1 MTKGYGIAIKD
12 IDDSCPSELRP
23 YEKAHKKEMVEKD
36 TLNYQQGIY
45 NMSAFST
52 VLLNIIEK
60 HSKAEYIGKP
70 LLVKMLEE
78 ADKEINGNPERKEE
92 AAVYEMKQRILLLR
106 SQGLPE
112 SPR

>member
-1 MTKGYGIAIKD
+1 MVTKGYGLTIND

-52 VLLNIIEK
+52 VLRNIIEK
-60 HSKAEYIGKP
+60 HSKAEYIDKP
-70 LLVKMLEE
+70 LLVKMLLN
-78 ADKEINGNPERKEE
+78 KEINGNPERKEE
-92 AAVYEMKQRILLLR
+92 AAVYEMKQRIALLR